1 VRVHQYN
8 YRNEFPQSLQGC
20 PQKVLRQRLSV
31 LTGGAPVLMTD
42 ADIRKLL
49 SMIDDPRDQAIVVLV
64 LSTGL
69 FLSELISLDVTSV
82 NFGDKTLSIEGKRKR
97 TVSLTDSAIT
107 ALNEYLEVRPKTPEV
122 ALFVTERGIPKRLSD
137 RSIDHTIRTAS
148 KAADLTVSYHDLRNT
163 FIARLLKKTDIK
175 EAAKR
180 LGVDRETLERFRP
193 MSDVQSPTPDNEP
206 DPLDTRSPVKKLI
219 DVIHPPSEPISTDVG
234 HRTLDVGHVAT
245 ATFGRDPIIKK
256 TTDLVMN
263 TQSVLFTGPTG
274 IGKTHLLK
282 TLATTIPNAM
292 FIDSPVP
299 FKTLLL
305 EIAEVICPST
315 TFTQRT
321 PSPEILDAILSA
333 EILVPPIIIIDNL
346 DRLKTSEE
354 DAIKSLIDRFPV
366 IAAMDKLPTRLKSV
380 GWKFK
385 EIELPPLN
393 KTAVQSMITVFTQ
406 GHSMNPKDYKHLE
419 TKILNLANGNPFA
432 VVELINQLPESKK
445 VTVEH
450 IRKIDHEAGI
460 IYRDWSWML
469 MGLWM
474 VLVISRFIAL
484 GTHSF
489 EGYILAGVGTTVFV
503 FFKYLVRL
511 KR

>member
-1 VRVHQYN
+1 
-8 YRNEFPQSLQGC
+8 
-20 PQKVLRQRLSV
+20 
-31 LTGGAPVLMTD
+31 MTD
-42 ADIRKLL
+42 PDIRKLL
-49 SMIDDPRDQAIVVLV
+49 SVIDDPRDQAMVVLV

-69 FLSELISLDVTSV
+69 FLAELIALDVTSV

-97 TVSLTDSAIT
+97 TVPLTDSAIT
-107 ALNEYLEVRPKTPEV
+107 ALNEYLEVRPKTPEI

-137 RSIDHTIRTAS
+137 RSIDHAIRTAS

-175 EAAKR
+175 DAAKR
-180 LGVDRETLERFRP
+180 LGIDRETLERFRP
-193 MSDVQSPTPDNEP
+193 MSDVQVPMSSEQ
-206 DPLDTRSPVKKLI
+206 DPLDTRSSLRKLI
-219 DVIHPPSEPISTDVG
+219 DTVNPPDTSTAFNDVG
-234 HRTLDVGHVAT
+234 HRTQDVGQVAT

-282 TLATTIPNAM
+282 TVATTIPNAM

-305 EIAEVICPST
+305 EIAEGICPST

-321 PSPEILDAILSA
+321 PSPEILDTILSA
-333 EILVPPIIIIDNL
+333 EILVPPVIIIDNL

-354 DAIKSLIDRFPV
+354 DAIKTIIDRFPV
-366 IAAMDKLPTRLKSV
+366 IAAMEKLPTRLKSV

-385 EIELPPLN
+385 EIELPPLD
-393 KTAVQSMITVFTQ
+393 KTAVQAMITVFTQ

-419 TKILNLANGNPFA
+419 TKILNLANGNPLA

-460 IYRDWSWML
+460 VYRDWSWML

-474 VLVISRFIAL
+474 LLVISRFVAL

-489 EGYILAGVGTTVFV
+489 EGYILAGIGTTVFV
-503 FFKYLVRL
+503 FFKYLVKL
-511 KR
+511 KRG